1 MSCSLHALNK
11 NIVRLLPRENEVPL
25 RSLLKKDAP
34 PSAATDPSPV
44 ESAPSAEPDFSGT
57 LALTEADI
65 ASALREVVDMAATL
79 QSQVSDKIQLIEE
92 VRGQTTSL
100 ASMAG
105 DAKTHT
111 EELARAVGE
120 ISSATASIGSRV
132 ADTSRMSDSAASL
145 AGEAGD
151 SVASLKKSSLEIDE
165 VVQLIAAIAK
175 QTNLLAL
182 NATIEAA
189 RAGEAGRG
197 FAVVAN
203 EVKTLSHQTQRATEE
218 IARKVADLQ
227 AAAEGSVVA
236 LDRITEII
244 SRLGP
249 VFSDVASAVD
259 QQVQASAHVGDT
271 ARKTAAFVA
280 DVAGHVAE
288 IDQSTARA
296 VELGGVARQGCS
308 GLNGL
313 VETLD
318 DRFAMLLRQSRH
330 GDRRGLDHLPIEL
343 KAEVRSGGDRHL
355 TTTLDLSETAVT
367 LKPLADW
374 APAPGRTMTVG
385 LEGIG
390 SIEAKVTRSS
400 RFGISLALH
409 TPQRS
414 VAEKL
419 GAAVQSVQA
428 SHAVYID
435 RARDV
440 AARVAGA
447 VEAAVAEG
455 RLAIEAVFD
464 MSYRPIPGTDPQQF
478 STAYLAEFD
487 RLLPPIQE
495 EALKSDRHMVFC
507 ACVDRNGYLPVHNLV
522 YSKPQRLGETTWNAA
537 NARNRRIFD
546 DRAGLSAAR
555 NVRPHLVQS
564 YARDMGNGTVVM
576 MKEIDA
582 PIIIGGRHWGG
593 VRMAY
598 KF

>member
-1 MSCSLHALNK
+1 MCATTTPK
-11 NIVRLLPRENEVPL
+11 PLPGGKELPL

-34 PSAATDPSPV
+34 PVTDLPVAADPPPAEV
-44 ESAPSAEPDFSGT
+44 AAAEPDFSAT
-57 LALTEADI
+57 VALTEADI
-65 ASALREVVDMAATL
+65 AVALREVVDMAATL
-79 QSQVSDKIQLIEE
+79 QSQVSDKIELIEE
-92 VRGQTTSL
+92 VRGQTSSL
-100 ASMAG
+100 ARMAE
-105 DAKTHT
+105 DATTFT
-111 EELARAVGE
+111 EELARAVGD
-120 ISSATASIGSRV
+120 ISSATAAIGDRV
-132 ADTSRMSDSAASL
+132 ADTARLSDSAATL
-145 AGEAGD
+145 AGDAGE
-151 SVASLKKSSLEIDE
+151 SVASLKRSSLEIDE

-203 EVKTLSHQTQRATEE
+203 EVKSLSQQTQKATEE

-227 AAAEGSVVA
+227 AAAEGSVTA

-244 SRLGP
+244 GRLGP
-249 VFSDVASAVD
+249 VFSDVAASVD
-259 QQVQASAHVGDT
+259 QQVKASAHVGDS

-288 IDQSTARA
+288 IDRSTARA
-296 VELGGVARQGCS
+296 VELGGVARQGCT
-308 GLNGL
+308 GLNGV
-313 VETLD
+313 VERLD
-318 DRFAMLLRQSRH
+318 DRFAMLLRQSHR
-330 GDRRGLDHLPIEL
+330 GDGRVFDHLPIEMG
-343 KAEVRSGGDRHL
+343 AEIRVGDARHV
-355 TTTLDLSETAVT
+355 TTTLDLSEAAVT

-374 APAPGRTMTVG
+374 APAPGRTMTVT

-400 RFGISLALH
+400 RFGISLALSE
-409 TPQRS
+409 PDPA
-414 VAEKL
+414 VAAKL
-419 GAAVQSVQA
+419 AQTVQA
-428 SHAVYID
+428 IQSGHAAYIT

-440 AARVAGA
+440 ARRVAA
-447 VEAAVAEG
+447 AIEAAIAEG
-455 RLAIEAVFD
+455 RLTMEAVFD
-464 MSYRPIPGTDPQQF
+464 TNYRPIPGTDPQQF

-495 EALKSDRHMVFC
+495 EALNSDPRMVFC

-522 YSKPQRLGETTWNAA
+522 YSKPQRPGEVAWNAA

-555 NVRPHLVQS
+555 NIRPHLVQS

-576 MKEIDA
+576 MKEVDA
-582 PIIIGGRHWGG
+582 PIIVAGRHWGS

-598 KF
+598 KL